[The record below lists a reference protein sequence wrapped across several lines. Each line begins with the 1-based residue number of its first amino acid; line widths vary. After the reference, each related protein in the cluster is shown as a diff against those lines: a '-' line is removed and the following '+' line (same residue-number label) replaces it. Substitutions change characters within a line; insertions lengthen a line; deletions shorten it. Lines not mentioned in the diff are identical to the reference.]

1 MGSYAIDESPEGRA
15 HLGRVSYWGHSAYRD
30 SAYSGRHSSGVSGVT
45 GARERTSDP
54 VAVARNYAAKVTS
67 RSWAGRRPEP
77 RLTDAVLVSSILNM
91 PLSPRLRR
99 LVEASLASGGD
110 LVTGSAVAGMTV
122 AAMHKELALLRKLMV
137 AYGLAEMP
145 AEVAA

>member
-30 SAYSGRHSSGVSGVT
+30 SAYRGRHSSGVSDVT
-45 GARERTSDP
+45 GAREP